1 MDEIIE
7 SQLIAMRAQI
17 DSLLMCL
24 QLRRVVNEEEQ
35 GEVPDVEVD
44 EDEFIHPPVFGK
56 K

>member
-17 DSLLMCL
+17 DSLLMCF

-35 GEVPDVEVD
+35 IPDIEVD